1 MLGAYFCLN
10 MVLITLSS
18 FLSVTVINIY
28 MREDQTNKVPGWLR
42 KVSLTSKARYTLSTK
57 LNSTRSTLLK
67 VDCCRNRQQIGNKVD
82 CRRYVQLCYRY
93 GRLCRQCVRRQSN
106 TVDLK
111 GHSGAD

>member
-42 KVSLTSKARYTLSTK
+42 KVSLTSKARYTHCRQSWIQHGRLCWKSTVAETGNK
-57 LNSTRSTLLK
+57 SATKSTVADTFNFVTDTVGFVASVYGAKATRST
-67 VDCCRNRQQIGNKVD
+67 
-82 CRRYVQLCYRY
+82 
-93 GRLCRQCVRRQSN
+93 
-106 TVDLK
+106 
-111 GHSGAD
+111 